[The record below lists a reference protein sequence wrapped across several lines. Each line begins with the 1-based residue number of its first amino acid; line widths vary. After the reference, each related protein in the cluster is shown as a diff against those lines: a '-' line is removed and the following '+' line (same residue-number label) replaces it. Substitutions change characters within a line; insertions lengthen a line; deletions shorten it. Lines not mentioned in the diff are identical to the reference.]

1 MIKVATDSVANLPA
15 DVVQAFGIAV
25 IPTYVSFGA
34 ETLRDGVDIGPAEF
48 YRRLVA
54 SPQLPVTTQPSVD
67 DFEQFYRRLLAQHP
81 GATIISIHLSHLF
94 SGILASAQQAAARLS
109 GADIRVFDSYSV
121 SLGQGLMVRE
131 AAAMAEAGADADA
144 ILRRLEAMRA
154 GMQFYAVMDTLDYMA
169 KGGRIGRAARLLGT
183 LLDMKP
189 IITIKNGAVDAYSRE
204 RSRARAL
211 EALRNLP
218 LEAARG
224 KSGLHLAVMH
234 AACEE
239 EARALAEDLRTA
251 LKPKVFLLGE
261 MGPALGVYT
270 GPGAIAVAWWA
281 PA

>member
-25 IPTYVSFGA
+25 IPTYVSFGR
-34 ETLRDGVDIGPAEF
+34 EMLRDGVDITPTEF
-48 YRRLVA
+48 YQRLAA
-54 SPQLPVTTQPSVD
+54 SAQLPSTAQPSVD
-67 DFEQFYRRLLAQHP
+67 DFEQFYRRLLEENL
-81 GATIISIHLSHLF
+81 GATILSLHISRLLS
-94 SGILASAQQAAARLS
+94 GTIASAEQAAARLS
-109 GADIRVFDSYSV
+109 QADIRIFDTYCL

-131 AAAMAEAGADADA
+131 AAAMAEAGAGAEA
-144 ILRRLEAMRA
+144 ILQRLEAMRE

-189 IITIKNGAVDAYSRE
+189 MITIRNGAVDAHSRQ

-211 EALRNLP
+211 EALRALP
-218 LEAARG
+218 LEAAQG

-239 EARALAEDLRTA
+239 EARALAEDLRTR
-251 LKPKVFLLGE
+251 LRPQVFLFGE
-261 MGPALGVYT
+261 IGPAMGTYT
-270 GPGAIAVAWWA
+270 GPGTIAVAWYA
-281 PA
+281 P